1 MECRQR
7 KRIVCNFSVPGSW
20 RHWYGK
26 LGLTAY
32 QYRHCTHCEW
42 IVKMR
47 PELIPEKR
55 TLLASLQVKK
65 QKDEKLKLYTLI
77 SFFTQCEYFIEMLEA
92 PWF

>member
-1 MECRQR
+1 
-7 KRIVCNFSVPGSW
+7 
-20 RHWYGK
+20 
-26 LGLTAY
+26 
-32 QYRHCTHCEW
+32 
-42 IVKMR
+42 MR

-55 TLLASLQVKK
+55 TLLASLQFKK